1 MSDPNETTTPTE
13 PEAPEQRDADTEPLG
28 DAGKKALQ
36 ELRERARAAEEALAE
51 FGGLSKGE
59 VRKFISEAKANEK
72 RLKQLGEE
80 RMSDLEKAQAAAKE
94 AQDAAA
100 KATTEALRWKVA
112 AEFAI
117 AAEDAEVFL
126 TGTDEDS
133 IRKQAQR
140 LAELATAKGPT
151 TPKPDLSQGAK
162 GTPSQATPA
171 QKFAAAFEG
180 RL

>member
-1 MSDPNETTTPTE
+1 MSDQNENATE
-13 PEAPEQRDADTEPLG
+13 TNDKAEGQRDADTDALG
-28 DAGKKALQ
+28 ESGKKAL
-36 ELRERARAAEEALAE
+36 AAEREARKAAE
-51 FGGLSKGE
+51 K
-59 VRKFISEAKANEK
+59 AANEYAQ
-72 RLKQLGEE
+72 RLKDIEAAQ
-80 RMSDLEKAQAAAKE
+80 MSDLERAQSAAKE
-94 AQDAAA
+94 AQEVAA

-112 AEFAI
+112 AEYQI

-126 TGTDEDS
+126 TGGDEDS

-140 LAELATAKGPT
+140 LAELAKSKGPT

-162 GTPSQATPA
+162 GTPTQATSA

>member
-28 DAGKKALQ
+28 DAGKKAL
-36 ELRERARAAEEALAE
+36 AAEREARKAAE
-51 FGGLSKGE
+51 
-59 VRKFISEAKANEK
+59 KAAAEYEK
-72 RLKQLGEE
+72 RLKEIEAAQ
-80 RMSDLEKAQAAAKE
+80 MSDLEKAQAAAKE
-94 AQDAAA
+94 AQEAAA

-140 LAELATAKGPT
+140 LAELAASKGPT

>member
-1 MSDPNETTTPTE
+1 MSDPNQTPE
-13 PEAPEQRDADTEPLG
+13 PETPEVPEQRDADTEPLG
-28 DAGKKALQ
+28 EAGKKAL
-36 ELRERARAAEEALAE
+36 AAEREARKAAE
-51 FGGLSKGE
+51 KSAAE
-59 VRKFISEAKANEK
+59 YEK
-72 RLKQLGEE
+72 RLKEIEAAQ
-80 RMSDLEKAQAAAKE
+80 MSDLEKAQAAAKE

-112 AEFAI
+112 AEYAI

-133 IRKQAQR
+133 IRKQAER
-140 LAELATAKGPT
+140 LAELAKKGPT

-171 QKFAAAFEG
+171 DKFAAAFEG

>member
-1 MSDPNETTTPTE
+1 MSDQNENATGTND
-13 PEAPEQRDADTEPLG
+13 EADVQRDADTEALG
-28 DAGKKALQ
+28 ESGKKAL
-36 ELRERARAAEEALAE
+36 AAEREARKAAE
-51 FGGLSKGE
+51 KAA
-59 VRKFISEAKANEK
+59 SEYEK
-72 RLKQLGEE
+72 RLKEIEAAQ
-80 RMSDLEKAQAAAKE
+80 MSDLEKAQAAAQE
-94 AQDAAA
+94 AQEVAA

-112 AEFAI
+112 AEFTI

-140 LAELATAKGPT
+140 LAELATSKGPT